1 LERARE
7 AVSDAQ
13 TFLFADIAGYTAL
26 TEAHGDET
34 AADIAD
40 GFCRAVADAAGD
52 EGELI
57 KSVGDAVMLRFDDP
71 GTAVRLGLRVPH
83 EVWTG
88 HGLPAAAV
96 GIHHGAAVERG
107 GDWFGSAV
115 NVAARLTAL
124 ARGGEVLVS
133 DAVRQAA
140 GAVPGV
146 RFQDQG
152 EKSLRNVS
160 TPVAAYIA
168 ELADHPSLPDQV
180 DPVCRMMVAA
190 GREACTCQH
199 GESEFRF
206 CSQECADRFARDPES
221 HLQHLR

>member
-1 LERARE
+1 MT
-7 AVSDAQ
+7 Q

-26 TEAHGDET
+26 TEAHGDER
-34 AADIAD
+34 AADIAGD
-40 GFCRAVADAAGD
+40 FCRAVAEAAGD

-57 KSVGDAVMLRFDDP
+57 KTVGDAVMLRFDAP
-71 GTAVRLGLRVPH
+71 EAAVRLGVRVPH

-115 NVAARLTAL
+115 NVASLLTAL

-133 DAVRQAA
+133 EAVLEAA

-146 RFQDQG
+146 CFDEQG

-160 TPVAAYIA
+160 SPITVYTA
-168 ELADHPSLPDQV
+168 ELAEHPSLPDHV
-180 DPVCRMMVAA
+180 DPVCRMIVAA
-190 GREACTCQH
+190 GREACRRRH
-199 GESEFRF
+199 EGAEFRF
-206 CSQECADRFARDPES
+206 CSEECARRFESAPES

>member
-1 LERARE
+1 MTGTRTRE
-7 AVSDAQ
+7 Q
-13 TFLFADIAGYTAL
+13 TFLFADIAGYSAL

-34 AADIAD
+34 AAEIAD
-40 GFCRAVADAAGD
+40 GFCRAVGEAAAD

-57 KSVGDAVMLRFDDP
+57 KTVGDAVMLRFEDP
-71 GTAVRLGLRVPH
+71 CAAVLLGLRVPH

-96 GIHHGAAVERG
+96 GIHQGPAVERA

-133 DAVRQAA
+133 GAVRDPA
-140 GAVPGV
+140 GALPGV
-146 RFQDQG
+146 RFEAQG

-160 TPVAAYIA
+160 TPVAVYAA
-168 ELADHPSLPDQV
+168 KFEEHPSLPDQV
-180 DPVCRMMVAA
+180 DPVCRMMVAV
-190 GREACTCQH
+190 GREACLCRH
-199 GESEFRF
+199 GSEEYRF
-206 CSQECADRFARDPES
+206 CSQECARRFESDPEA
-221 HLQHLR
+221 HLQHTR